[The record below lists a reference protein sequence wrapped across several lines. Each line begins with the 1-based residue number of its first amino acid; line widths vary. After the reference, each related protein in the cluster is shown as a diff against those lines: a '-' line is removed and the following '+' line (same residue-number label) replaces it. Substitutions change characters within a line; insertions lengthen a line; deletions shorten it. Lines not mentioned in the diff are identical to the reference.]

1 MAQAT
6 GLYTIRDCAHD
17 LIDLLEQHADN
28 LALAE
33 AEAIPVL
40 QRVMRRSDLL
50 DLGVK
55 RDGNHTGESLWLYYD
70 HELCI
75 MTARMPQGTAVPVH
89 NHGTWEV
96 VGVYRGAIK
105 YTMYERADD
114 LSQPHY
120 AELRVTDDRIM
131 RPLDVSICPPPPH
144 DVHGFTA
151 LTDDTYIVAVVGG
164 LYAPVRHYYNP
175 QEKYYISRHQQ
186 AWRLGGQ
193 RSG

>member
-6 GLYTIRDCAHD
+6 GLYTIRQCAHD
-17 LIDLLEQHADN
+17 LIAILAANENNLLK
-28 LALAE
+28 AE
-33 AEAIPVL
+33 HEAIPVL
-40 QRVMRRSDLL
+40 QRLLRRPDLL

-55 RDGNHTGESLWLYYD
+55 RDGNHTAESLWLYYD
-70 HELCI
+70 YELSI
-75 MTARMPQGTAVPVH
+75 MTARMPQGTSVPIH

-105 YTMYERADD
+105 YTMYERVDD
-114 LSQPHY
+114 LSQPYY
-120 AELRVTDDRIM
+120 AELRVVDDRIM

-151 LTDDTYIVAVVGG
+151 LTDDTYIVAIVGG
-164 LYAPVRHYYNP
+164 QFAPIRQYYNP
-175 QEKYYISRHQQ
+175 QERYYIERHQQ

-193 RSG
+193 R